1 MGVGPAMV
9 KPKKLG
15 HLVLRV
21 RDLTRSERFYVN
33 VLGLNVREKLSGE
46 MVFLNAS
53 DGASHELALVAAGED
68 AGKPK
73 VNGAGLYHFAWEMES
88 FEELRVMYRDLIEK
102 GINIEGI
109 GDHGIS
115 LGVYFSDPDGNNIEV
130 FYELPKE
137 QWPERDVFSGK
148 FPWRLD

>member
-1 MGVGPAMV
+1 MIFLFILFIWIITLTNRGSLLKDRILLRIPIFGKIIEQGALSKFNKTFGILIGAGVSLLDSM
-9 KPKKLG
+9 KLISMF
-15 HLVLRV
+15 VDNRV
-21 RDLTRSERFYVN
+21 F
-33 VLGLNVREKLSGE
+33 
-46 MVFLNAS
+46 
-53 DGASHELALVAAGED
+53 ELAVLIST
-68 AGKPK
+68 
-73 VNGAGLYHFAWEMES
+73 NQ
-88 FEELRVMYRDLIEK
+88 IEK